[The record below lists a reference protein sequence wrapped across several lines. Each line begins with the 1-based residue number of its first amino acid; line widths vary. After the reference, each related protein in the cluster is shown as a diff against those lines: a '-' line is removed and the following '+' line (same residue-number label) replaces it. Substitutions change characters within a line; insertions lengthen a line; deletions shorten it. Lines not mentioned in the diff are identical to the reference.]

1 MSPTDTELSY
11 LPARFYSFYRMD
23 QIFHILSM
31 VNSDCIYQVNVLG
44 ISNPAACSD
53 GELDN
58 FNNYYGNQFAVS
70 LYNATYG
77 EPVQEV

>member
-1 MSPTDTELSY
+1 
-11 LPARFYSFYRMD
+11 MD
-23 QIFHILSM
+23 QIFHLLSF
-31 VNSDCIYQVNVLG
+31 VSSDCLYQVFVQG

-58 FNNYYGNQFAVS
+58 FKNYDYNQFAVS

-77 EPVQEV
+77 QPVQEVCNLMIIDL